1 MNRSNFVHNL
11 TAFMEKKSLG
21 GLIMNNPFD
30 PEADIVTRGHY
41 NKIVADVLFQ
51 TFLTDLLITC

>member
-1 MNRSNFVHNL
+1 
-11 TAFMEKKSLG
+11 MEKKSLG